1 LKLRFRHGRIH
12 GLLVVMPARER
23 LFVDDMA
30 LYNFPPSRSL
40 KLKEVMGYDRHR
52 VVEEGVCLSDLA
64 VHGFENLFREG
75 LLVPEEIDALVVVT
89 QSPDHLIPP
98 TSFIIQGRLGL
109 KQDLYCLDINQ
120 GCAGFITGLMQAFML
135 LDQPA
140 IRTVALVNGDV
151 LSRKVSQRDR
161 NSYPLVGDAVSIT
174 LVAQDPEAPEV
185 LGTFQADGSR
195 HEALIIPAGGMRL
208 PSSSETALLAADAE
222 GNERAQDHLRMD
234 GAGVFQFVQTEVPP
248 MIETQLADAGAS
260 VDDTDYFLFHQPNRF
275 MLEKLADKMDIPRA
289 KMLNNVVEHYGNS
302 SGATI
307 PVAMAHNL
315 SEVLTQSSQRLCL
328 AGFGVGLSWG
338 SLYLKTSPL
347 QFCSMIDFPSEGA

>member
-1 LKLRFRHGRIH
+1 M
-12 GLLVVMPARER
+12 VVLPARER

-30 LYNFPPSRSL
+30 LYNSPPSRSL

-52 VVEEGVCLSDLA
+52 VVEDGVCLSDLA
-64 VHGFENLFREG
+64 VHGFECLFREG
-75 LLVPEEIDALVVVT
+75 LLARSEIDALVVVT

-98 TSFIIQGRLGL
+98 TSFVIQGRLGL
-109 KQDLYCLDINQ
+109 KQDLYCLDLNQ
-120 GCAGFITGLMQAFML
+120 GCAGFIAGLMQAFML
-135 LDQPA
+135 LEQPT
-140 IRTVALVNGDV
+140 IRIVALVNGDV

-174 LVAQDPEAPEV
+174 LVEQDPAASEV
-185 LGTFQADGSR
+185 LGTFQVDGSR
-195 HEALIIPAGGMRL
+195 REALIIPAGGLRL
-208 PSSSETALLAADAE
+208 PSSPETARLAADSE

-248 MIETQLADAGAS
+248 MIEAQLAEAEAS

-275 MLEKLADKMDIPRA
+275 MLEKLADKMGIPHA
-289 KMLNNVVEHYGNS
+289 KMPNNVVEHYGNS

-315 SEVLTQSSQRLCL
+315 RELLTQSSLRLCM

-338 SLYLKTSPL
+338 SLYLKTSPFR
-347 QFCSMIDFPSEGA
+347 FCRMIDFPSQGA